1 MITFLIILFVVS
13 GIAEHVIYW
22 NFANLSSKDDLRK
35 YYFDDD
41 SMWLIFTSLTPIIN
55 TCICIIL
62 LLMCYHTRL

>member
-22 NFANLSSKDDLRK
+22 NFANLSSRDDLRK

-55 TCICIIL
+55 TFICIIL
-62 LLMCYHTRL
+62 LLMCYHTRP

>member
-1 MITFLIILFVVS
+1 MITFLIILFIVS

-22 NFANLSSKDDLRK
+22 NFANLSNRDYLRK

-41 SMWLIFTSLTPIIN
+41 SAWLIFTSLTPIIN

-62 LLMCYHTRL
+62 LLMCYHTRQ

>member
-1 MITFLIILFVVS
+1 MITFLIILFIVS

-22 NFANLSSKDDLRK
+22 NFANLFSRDDLQK

-62 LLMCYHTRL
+62 LLMCYHTRR